1 MCVKEERTKNKCLT
15 FLKCKKIKGGEEEQ
29 RILIDKFLHLLSVGK
44 SDPGLKRCGV
54 VFGRFDT
61 RRVEEEAVLFGIA
74 NKNVLFLVVMVQMK
88 SKRCVN
94 Y

>member
-1 MCVKEERTKNKCLT
+1 M
-15 FLKCKKIKGGEEEQ
+15 
-29 RILIDKFLHLLSVGK
+29 IDKVLHLLSVGK

-74 NKNVLFLVVMVQMK
+74 NKNDMFSVAMVQMINEIK
-88 SKRCVN
+88 GVSTLLMTSFLRIFEHPL
-94 Y
+94 

>member
-1 MCVKEERTKNKCLT
+1 MIGERTKNKCLT
-15 FLKCKKIKGGEEEQ
+15 FLKCKKIKGGKEEQ
-29 RILIDKFLHLLSVGK
+29 RILIDKVLHLLSVGK

-74 NKNVLFLVVMVQMK
+74 NVFVFVFWWYPGTRVMMFKKN
-88 SKRCVN
+88 
-94 Y
+94 